1 MKSTERIIDQIN
13 IVQDEASDVLI
24 LGKKNN
30 LKRLRS
36 GRFINKFAAIHYFL
50 LSAQLIFVC
59 HEILKLEIIPKI
71 IADRE
76 MYSI

>member
-1 MKSTERIIDQIN
+1 MKSTETIIDQVN

-30 LKRLRS
+30 LKRLLS
-36 GRFINKFAAIHYFL
+36 GMFINKFTAIHYFL
-50 LSAQLIFVC
+50 LSAQLIFVL

-71 IADRE
+71 IANWE